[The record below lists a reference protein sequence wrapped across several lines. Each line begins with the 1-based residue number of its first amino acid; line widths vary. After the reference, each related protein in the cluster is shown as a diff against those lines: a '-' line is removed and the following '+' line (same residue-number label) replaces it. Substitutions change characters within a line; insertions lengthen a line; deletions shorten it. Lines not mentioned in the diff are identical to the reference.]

1 MVERQSTMRNIDYI
15 ANIAI
20 LGMGVVVL
28 AGMVFNV

>member
-1 MVERQSTMRNIDYI
+1 MVKRQFTMRNIDYI

-28 AGMVFNV
+28 VGMVFNV